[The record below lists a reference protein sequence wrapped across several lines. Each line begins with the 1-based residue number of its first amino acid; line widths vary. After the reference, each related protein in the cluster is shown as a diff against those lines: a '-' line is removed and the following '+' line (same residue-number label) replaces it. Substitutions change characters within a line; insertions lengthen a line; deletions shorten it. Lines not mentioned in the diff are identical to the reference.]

1 MLVVQARF
9 CFGMPDCKCIGLSWF
24 SSCGLCNGIFGRE
37 RQGICKVHMVLK
49 KEVVADKDLCL
60 EFFTMDADQCFFSS
74 LFENVY

>member
-24 SSCGLCNGIFGRE
+24 SSCGLCNGIFGTE

-49 KEVVADKDLCL
+49 KDLCL

>member
-1 MLVVQARF
+1 
-9 CFGMPDCKCIGLSWF
+9 MPDCKCIGLSWF

-60 EFFTMDADQCFFSS
+60 EFFTMDEVLRTSLRRYSCFFSS